1 MLTQL
6 PGSEPTSDSS
16 RTALT
21 TTPVVSAD
29 DEFRAEL
36 LRECLT
42 EGPAEID
49 AIQKA
54 FQAFCKNTADAAL
67 LQDPFRRVHTLAGN
81 AGLGG
86 LQTVARVGGALE
98 NLLKELGEKPE
109 RVLPSVLRTVAQGID
124 LLAKLY
130 QNVAVAET
138 DPTPG
143 IEVLALDDQDIAL
156 RSVKYSLDKANLKA
170 TCVNDPAVALKTIG
184 EKQFDLVVSDI
195 EMPGMNGMEFCAKL
209 RTQPRYGKT
218 PVIFVTT
225 AADFEHRARVLLS
238 GGTDL
243 IAKPFLYTEL
253 ALKALIFVL
262 AAKLA
267 PER

>member
-6 PGSEPTSDSS
+6 PGSEPMNNSS
-16 RTALT
+16 RVAGT

-36 LRECLT
+36 RRTCLA

-54 FQAFCKNTADAAL
+54 FQAFCKKTADSAL
-67 LQDPFRRVHTLAGN
+67 LQNPYRMVHTLTGN

-86 LQTVARVGGALE
+86 LQTVARAGGALE
-98 NLLKELGEKPE
+98 NLLKELSEKPE

-130 QNVAVAET
+130 HNVAVAET
-138 DPTPG
+138 DPASG

-156 RSVKYSLDKANLKA
+156 RAVKYSLEKANLKV
-170 TCVNDPAVALKTIG
+170 TCVNDPTLALKTIS

-209 RTQPRYGKT
+209 RAQLHYSKT
-218 PVIFVTT
+218 PVVFVTT
-225 AADFEHRARVLLS
+225 AADFENRTRVLLS

>member
-1 MLTQL
+1 
-6 PGSEPTSDSS
+6 
-16 RTALT
+16 
-21 TTPVVSAD
+21 VSAD

-36 LRECLT
+36 RRECLT

-49 AIQKA
+49 AIQKK
-54 FQAFCKNTADAAL
+54 FQAFCKNTADTAL
-67 LQDPFRRVHTLAGN
+67 LQDPFRMVHTLAGN

-86 LQTVARVGGALE
+86 LQTVARVAGALE

-109 RVLPSVLRTVAQGID
+109 RVLPSAVRTVAQGID
-124 LLAKLY
+124 LLVKLY

-138 DPTPG
+138 DPTAG

-156 RSVKYSLDKANLKA
+156 RSVKYSIEKANLKA
-170 TCVNDPAVALKTIG
+170 TGVNDPALALKAIG
-184 EKQFDLVVSDI
+184 EKQFDLIVSDI

-209 RTQPRYGKT
+209 RAQPGYAKT
-218 PVIFVTT
+218 PVVFVTT
-225 AADFEHRARVLLS
+225 AADFEHRAKVLLS

-253 ALKALIFVL
+253 ALKALILVL
-262 AAKLA
+262 AATLA
-267 PER
+267 PERQ